1 MAKKTQFSSSSS
13 SRSYWIYGK
22 HAIIAAVS
30 NPLRVC
36 RRLVVTQNAL
46 TQGDA
51 LLAQCLERKIPYEIL
66 DPKQFLRFVPES
78 AVHQGL
84 ACEVEPL
91 PLLDLRDYLA
101 MSEAQESPAKPEIL
115 VLLDQVTDP
124 HNVGAILRSCA
135 AFKVGALIVP
145 KHHSPDEN
153 AVIAKTAS
161 GALDMVPLIT
171 VTNLNQTLDQ
181 LKDYGF
187 WCFALDVPAT
197 QDITKVKGYDKI
209 ALVLGAEG
217 KGIRPSTLKHCDVI
231 VQIPIISAIGSLNV
245 SNAAAIALY
254 EVSRV

>member
-1 MAKKTQFSSSSS
+1 MTLCQT
-13 SRSYWIYGK
+13 R
-22 HAIIAAVS
+22 
-30 NPLRVC
+30 
-36 RRLVVTQNAL
+36 Q
-46 TQGDA
+46 
-51 LLAQCLERKIPYEIL
+51 IPYEIL
-66 DPKQFLRFVPES
+66 DARQFSRYVPES

-91 PLLDLRDYLA
+91 PLLNLHDYLTMA
-101 MSEAQESPAKPEIL
+101 ENKEPGSKPEIL

-161 GALDMVPLIT
+161 GALDMVPVIT

-181 LKDYGF
+181 LKDNGF
-187 WCFALDVPAT
+187 WCFALDVPAQ
-197 QDITKVKGYDKI
+197 QDITKVKGYEKI

-231 VQIPIISAIGSLNV
+231 VQIPIISEIGSLNV

-254 EVSRV
+254 EVSKG